1 MWNAKLDF
9 GGAPSDYL
17 DLYLE
22 EDEDED
28 VLSVGELMELRYI
41 KAEREK
47 ELGNAAFKKAN
58 YEVAIKHYENAY
70 RIEPEIPHYQLNL
83 AAAYLKVHNWKEAE
97 AACTTA
103 LGQQKSSKAYY
114 RRAKARKMLGRV
126 DEAEQ
131 DLLAILAF
139 QSSNADAITELQ
151 NLRPPEPTDPY
162 PSPPASPHAAYSSPA
177 SCSHKPVNAGLPSP
191 HKFRA
196 GEGLPLK
203 LNERP
208 IPWEIH
214 ERDHVKLKIHFL
226 PLTIQIDPHYGTET
240 FSYPSWD
247 RYQVSKA

>member
-1 MWNAKLDF
+1 M
-9 GGAPSDYL
+9 S
-17 DLYLE
+17 
-22 EDEDED
+22 
-28 VLSVGELMELRYI
+28 
-41 KAEREK
+41 
-47 ELGNAAFKKAN
+47 
-58 YEVAIKHYENAY
+58 
-70 RIEPEIPHYQLNL
+70 
-83 AAAYLKVHNWKEAE
+83 
-97 AACTTA
+97 
-103 LGQQKSSKAYY
+103 
-114 RRAKARKMLGRV
+114 
-126 DEAEQ
+126 

-177 SCSHKPVNAGLPSP
+177 SCSHRPGLPPP

-203 LNERP
+203 LNERL